1 MKVRLVDTFLMMVQL
16 TLAYLLM
23 LIAMAYNGGLFACVI
38 LGCGLGH
45 LLFSR
50 PSVSEHS
57 PAESGQCH

>member
-1 MKVRLVDTFLMMVQL
+1 MMVQL

-23 LIAMAYNGGLFACVI
+23 LIAMTYNGGLFACVI